1 MAELLLRRCPVSLSS
16 CVAAVVLL
24 CCFALW
30 LYGQAKQLAGL
41 KVVATASRPESAAA
55 AIALGADVTVNHRE
69 PLQAQLTAAGIDGV
83 DYIYNAYDS
92 GTYFDQYV
100 DIIKPLGKI
109 VSIVSTSRDLPMSK
123 LMSKRVTYV
132 WELMFT
138 RPLYGVEMEKQR
150 HILDTGARLIDG
162 GLLKLPAVKVLPF
175 TVEAL
180 RGAHTSQESG
190 EVIGK
195 IVLTRETA

>member
-1 MAELLLRRCPVSLSS
+1 MWL
-16 CVAAVVLL
+16 LL
-24 CCFALW
+24 CCVVLR
-30 LYGQAKQLAGL
+30 LCGQAKQLAGL

-100 DIIKPLGKI
+100 DVIKPLGKI
-109 VSIVSTSRDLPMSK
+109 VSIVGTSRDLPMSK